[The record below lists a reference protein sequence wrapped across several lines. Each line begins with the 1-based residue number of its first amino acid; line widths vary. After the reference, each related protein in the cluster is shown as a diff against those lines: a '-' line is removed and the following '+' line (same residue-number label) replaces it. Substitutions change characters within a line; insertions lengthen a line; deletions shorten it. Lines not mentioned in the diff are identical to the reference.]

1 VGLRSGEWAINS
13 QTRNTTP
20 MEQNNLTFSPWKVE
34 RSSTGQLTITPTS
47 VQTRLKG
54 PKPLLLS
61 YRQPNLPC
69 CLLQHLN
76 RSIKKHD
83 RESSMFFYDPYT
95 ILLGAGIL
103 LGLATN
109 FLFLREGLIQLESA
123 ANKKERKGGKER
135 RGKSWEDEEELE
147 RRKTEKISLSF
158 YFVISSETAYNIKR
172 LHVNTKTQIEFNH
185 ISLSSNSLDYILHRS
200 YYIYVCESYLD
211 FFTIYIWFLYHVLF
225 KSGRFRHK
233 VKQK

>member
-1 VGLRSGEWAINS
+1 MKVFFLILLQSKHNEFKISPNILVLCIIFLVGLRSGEWAINS

-76 RSIKKHD
+76 RSIKK
-83 RESSMFFYDPYT
+83 T
-95 ILLGAGIL
+95 
-103 LGLATN
+103 
-109 FLFLREGLIQLESA
+109 
-123 ANKKERKGGKER
+123 
-135 RGKSWEDEEELE
+135 
-147 RRKTEKISLSF
+147 
-158 YFVISSETAYNIKR
+158 
-172 LHVNTKTQIEFNH
+172 
-185 ISLSSNSLDYILHRS
+185 
-200 YYIYVCESYLD
+200 
-211 FFTIYIWFLYHVLF
+211 
-225 KSGRFRHK
+225 
-233 VKQK
+233 